1 MIMRFSE
8 DDGELIANFFFLGHA
23 QIKSNQI
30 KSNISS
36 PCCQAD
42 LNPTV
47 SGDFL
52 CKQSNFF

>member
-30 KSNISS
+30 YPHPVVRLI
-36 PCCQAD
+36 
-42 LNPTV
+42 
-47 SGDFL
+47 
-52 CKQSNFF
+52 

>member
-23 QIKSNQI
+23 QI